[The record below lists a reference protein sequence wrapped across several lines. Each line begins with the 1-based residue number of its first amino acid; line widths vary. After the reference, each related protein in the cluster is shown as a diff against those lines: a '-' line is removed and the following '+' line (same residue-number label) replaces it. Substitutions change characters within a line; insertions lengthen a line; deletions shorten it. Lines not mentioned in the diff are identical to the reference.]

1 MPRRHLAVTL
11 LLLILVGF
19 IGSAAPTRAA
29 PRGIDWVVA
38 GSFQD
43 DLPVSSTCGEWNN
56 ACTFTVMEDTNADGV
71 FRFYG
76 DGLPAGSYEYKIVES
91 GNWNNAHPPANV
103 PFTTDGTQMRWYFQP
118 GPNNVADNK
127 SRCIATVA
135 GSMQSEVGGND
146 WSPDN
151 LRTMMWQEEAGSDWY
166 AYTSPTLPAGSYEYK
181 VARNEAWDQ
190 SYPANNVPFTLAADG
205 AVTFRY
211 NCATNEVRDSIN
223 NPDTGPTT
231 GDNNV
236 YFDGL
241 YHDSRADAYRQP
253 YGAVDYTEDVTVR
266 FRTFADDVQTV
277 RLRTYNLA
285 TASERFYTMTP
296 LTVEPNPDTNSY
308 PWQWWE
314 ATIPAPD
321 DHTII
326 YYRFLATDGTETAYY
341 EDDGAFDGGA
351 GEPLSTSADRSWNIY
366 YYEPGYDVP
375 EWAKNAVIYQIFPER
390 FRNGD
395 STNDP
400 TADPSTNDGWFYPQE
415 RGHRFPITPWN
426 TIVPDPEPYDP
437 QTNPQWYS
445 TYSSTMYGGD
455 LQGILDKLDYLQSIG
470 VTTVYLNPIFD
481 SPSNHKYD
489 GRDFQRIDP
498 NFGDLALFND
508 LADAMHARGM
518 YLILDMVPNHVSSDS
533 PLFDR
538 FSRWDDAVYGAG
550 ACESVTSPYR
560 DWFFFVP
567 PADPQNPKCAG
578 GVDYRGW
585 FGVETLP
592 QINTAHP
599 DVLNYW
605 FEGFNGDPATLTYWM
620 EQGANGYRV
629 DVVPDVVGVNSS
641 FFEVWRDTL
650 EEGGYGPNDP
660 NPAMSYSE
668 TWGEGD
674 VRERVLGDEFDST
687 MNYRFRNALIGFLRD
702 TTFRDGDFTIAPLT
716 ASQFESQLRTIQE
729 DYPAPAFESAMN
741 LTGSH
746 DTNRPVRV
754 LDHNDDPADPSL
766 CSNPTNP
773 PDHNFED
780 GRARMRLLSVIQ
792 FTMPGAPT
800 VYYGDEVGLVG
811 FGSDP
816 CRDDPYNRQPYPWAD
831 EGGYNTLPVWRQ
843 ADNSLLAHYQ
853 ALGPLRNS
861 KSYLRTGS
869 WDTLL
874 VSDAQNVLAYGRK
887 DSSGAAIVVVNRSG
901 SSQTVTLNLE
911 GYIPLGATLQRQLG
925 DGSSTPATASFEVT
939 LDSND
944 FRIWT
949 TAPGTVMTT
958 PNAPTIAGVEGEGQ
972 VTINITAGRAG
983 GTYNVY
989 RSLVSGGGF
998 ALIAEEI
1005 STSVYTDTNLINGQT
1020 YYYHVTTENAA
1031 GLESAPGNELALIPH
1046 YNIDWANL
1054 QWPPSITHT
1063 ISTITPT
1070 ATIYGQIYI
1079 DGVTSQAGATPGVIA
1094 EVGYGADGSTPGAAW
1109 TWFDTTFNADSGNN
1123 DEYQGTLLPDA
1134 VGTYDYAYR
1143 YSTTG
1148 GRDWTYGDLDGI
1160 PYDPA
1165 QAGHLVVQPSSD
1177 TQAPAAP
1184 LNLSELARSAS
1195 SISIEWDA
1203 PADPDV
1209 YYYRIYRDN
1218 VLLAQISAAETQYT
1232 DGTVNAGST
1241 YTYQVSAVDTSF
1253 NEGARS
1259 NSVTIT
1265 AEQRQ
1270 VSLTFNV
1277 TIPAWTYIGDRE
1289 LTVYIAGNNAGVFGQ
1304 QWNPSATPL
1313 TQINATTWQYTATAL
1328 EGTALEYKFTRGEWD
1343 KVEWWGTIVGLENR
1357 HLTVAYGT
1365 DGNQQVN
1372 VSVLNWRDLL
1382 VVDYTP
1388 PSGALNAPFTEVEV
1402 IFNRPIQTDTVDFT
1416 DFSIVNSDG
1425 ITITGDWVQDT
1436 IPSPIVGDTYAPTV
1450 TRFTF
1455 TSDTTLDDTNSYY
1468 TEIQPGMTGIGND
1481 GTGLRQVEY
1490 FWVGNQATAIALTD
1504 LGAGTGGGLMLPL
1517 ALLGATFALG
1527 VGVVVWKRR

>member
-1 MPRRHLAVTL
+1 MPRRLLAVTL
-11 LLLILVGF
+11 LLLTVVGF
-19 IGSAAPTRAA
+19 IGTSAPTLAAPS
-29 PRGIDWVVA
+29 GIDWVVA

-43 DLPVSSTCGEWNN
+43 DLPASSTCGEWNN
-56 ACTFTVMEDTNADGV
+56 ACTFTTMEDTNTDGV
-71 FRFYG
+71 FRLYG
-76 DGLPAGSYEYKIVES
+76 DGLPAGAYEYKIVES
-91 GNWNNAHPPANV
+91 GNWNNSFPANNV
-103 PFTTDGTQMRWYFQP
+103 PFTADGTQTRWYFQP

-135 GSMQSEVGGND
+135 GSLQSEIGGND
-146 WSPDN
+146 WEPAN
-151 LRTMMWQEEAGSDWY
+151 LRTMLWQEEANSDWY
-166 AYTSPTLPAGSYEYK
+166 SYTATLPAGSYEYK
-181 VARNEAWDQ
+181 VARNEAFDV
-190 SYPANNVPFTLAADG
+190 SYPANNVPLNVAAAGD
-205 AVTFRY
+205 VTFRY

-223 NPDTGPTT
+223 NPNTGPST
-231 GDNNV
+231 GDNNINT
-236 YFDGL
+236 DGL
-241 YHDSRADAYRQP
+241 YHDSRGDAYRLP
-253 YGAVDYTEDVTVR
+253 YGAVNYDQAVTVR
-266 FRTFADDVQTV
+266 FRTFANDVQTV
-277 RLRTYNLA
+277 RLRTYDLA
-285 TASERFYTMTP
+285 SGSERFYAMST
-296 LTVEPNPDTNSY
+296 LTEQPNPDPDSY
-308 PWQWWE
+308 PYQWWE
-314 ATIPAPD
+314 ATIPAPES
-321 DHTII
+321 HTII
-326 YYRFLATDGTETAYY
+326 YYRFVAVDGTRTAYY
-341 EDDGAFDGGA
+341 EDNLALDGGA
-351 GEPLSTSADRSWNIY
+351 GEALPDSADRSWNIY

-395 STNDP
+395 DANDP
-400 TADPSTNDGWFYPQE
+400 TADPATNNGWFYPQE
-415 RGHRFPITPWN
+415 RGHRFPIAPWN

-437 QTNPQWYS
+437 QTNPDWYS
-445 TYSSTMYGGD
+445 TYSSTQYGGD
-455 LQGILDKLDYLQSIG
+455 LQGILDKLDYLESIG

-489 GRDFQRIDP
+489 GRDFQKIDP
-498 NFGDLALFND
+498 NFGDLALFNE
-508 LADAMHARGM
+508 LADELHSRGM
-518 YLILDMVPNHVSSDS
+518 YLVLDMVPNHVSSDS

-538 FSRWDDAVYGAG
+538 FGRYDNATYGAG
-550 ACESVTSPYR
+550 ACEDVNSPYR

-599 DVLNYW
+599 DVLAYW

-620 EQGANGYRV
+620 EQGADGYRV
-629 DVVPDVVGVNSS
+629 DVVPDVVGVNPT
-641 FFEVWRDTL
+641 FFEDWRDTL
-650 EEGGYGPNDP
+650 EEAGYGPNDP
-660 NPAMSYSE
+660 RPAMSYSE

-702 TTFRDGDFTIAPLT
+702 TTFRDGDFTIDPLS

-746 DTNRPVRV
+746 DTNRPTRV
-754 LDHNDDPADPSL
+754 LDHADDPADPSL
-766 CSNPTNP
+766 CSVPDAV
-773 PDHNFED
+773 PDHTFED

-792 FTMPGAPT
+792 FTLPGAPT
-800 VYYGDEVGLVG
+800 IYYGDEVGLVG

-831 EGGYNTLPVWRQ
+831 EAGYGTLPVWRQ

-861 KSYLRTGS
+861 KTYLRTGS

-925 DGSSTPATASFEVT
+925 DGSSTPATATFEVT
-939 LDSND
+939 LGAND

-949 TAPGTVMTT
+949 TAVGTDMST
-958 PNAPTIAGVEGEGQ
+958 PNAPTVTATEGEGE
-972 VTINITAGRAG
+972 VTLNITGGFAGAAFK
-983 GTYNVY
+983 VY

-998 ALIAEEI
+998 ELVAAEVGA
-1005 STSVYTDTNLINGQT
+1005 TYTDTNLNNGQR
-1020 YYYHVTTENAA
+1020 YYYHVTAENAA
-1031 GLESAPGNELALIPH
+1031 GLESVPSAELELIPH

-1054 QWPPSITHT
+1054 QFPSAITHT
-1063 ISTITPT
+1063 ISTLTPT
-1070 ATIYGQIYI
+1070 VTIYGQIYI
-1079 DGVTSQAGATPGVIA
+1079 DGVTSQPGATDSVIA
-1094 EVGYGADGSTPGAAW
+1094 EVGYGADGSTPGATW
-1109 TWFDTTFNADSGNN
+1109 TWFDTTFNTDAGNN
-1123 DEYQGTLLPDA
+1123 DEYQGTLLPSA

-1165 QAGHLVVQPSSD
+1165 QAGTLLVQPSAD

-1184 LNLSELARSAS
+1184 ANLSEVSRSAS
-1195 SISIEWDA
+1195 AIGIEWDA
-1203 PADPDV
+1203 PADADV

-1218 VLLAQISAAETQYT
+1218 TLLATIPATGTTYT
-1232 DGTVNAGST
+1232 DETVMVGTT

-1270 VSLTFNV
+1270 VALTFTV
-1277 TIPAWTYIGDRE
+1277 TIPAWTGIGDRDH
-1289 LTVYIAGNNAGVFGQ
+1289 TIYIAGNNAGVFGQ
-1304 QWNPSATPL
+1304 QWNPNSTPM
-1313 TQINATTWQYTATAL
+1313 TRINATTWEYTATAL
-1328 EGTALEYKFTRGEWD
+1328 EGTALEYKYTRGEWD
-1343 KVEWWGTIVGLENR
+1343 KVEWWGTVVGLENR
-1357 HLTVAYGT
+1357 DLIVAYGAT
-1365 DGNQQVN
+1365 GDQPVN
-1372 VSVLNWRDLL
+1372 DSVLNWRDLL
-1382 VVDYTP
+1382 VVDYSP
-1388 PSGALNAPFTEVEV
+1388 PEAFSAPFTEVEV

-1425 ITITGDWVQDT
+1425 VTITGAWVQET
-1436 IPSPIVGDTYAPTV
+1436 IASPIVGDTHAPTV
-1450 TRFTF
+1450 SQFTF
-1455 TSDTTLDDTNSYY
+1455 TSDTTLDDINTYY
-1468 TEIQPGMTGIGND
+1468 VEIQPGMTGLGND
-1481 GTGLRQVEY
+1481 GTGLREVEY
-1490 FWVGNQATAIALTD
+1490 FWVGNQTTAIALTD
-1504 LGAGTGGGLMLPL
+1504 LGTGTGGGILLPL

-1527 VGVVVWKRR
+1527 VGVVVWKRK

>member
-11 LLLILVGF
+11 LLLIFVAF
-19 IGSAAPTRAA
+19 IGTATPTTAAPN
-29 PRGIDWVVA
+29 GIDWVVA
-38 GSFQD
+38 GNFQD
-43 DLPVSSTCGEWNN
+43 DLPVSNSCGEWNN
-56 ACTFTVMEDTNADGV
+56 ACAATTMEDGNADGV

-91 GNWNNAHPPANV
+91 GNWNNSFPANNV
-103 PFTTDGTQMRWYFQP
+103 PFTADGSQMRWYFQP

-127 SRCIATVA
+127 SRCIATAV
-135 GSMQSEVGGND
+135 GSFQSEVGGSD
-146 WSPDN
+146 WAPDN

-166 AYTSPTLPAGSYEYK
+166 SYTATIPAGSYEYK
-181 VARNEAWDQ
+181 VARNEAWDV

-205 AVTFRY
+205 DITFRY
-211 NCATNEVRDSIN
+211 NCATNEVRDSVN

-236 YFDGL
+236 NTDGL
-241 YHDSRADAYRQP
+241 YHDSRGDAYRLP
-253 YGAVDYTEDVTVR
+253 YGAVDYNQDVTVR
-266 FRTFADDVQTV
+266 FRSFANDLQTV

-285 TASERFYTMTP
+285 NGAERFYTMSP
-296 LTVEPNPDTNSY
+296 LTVQPNPDPESY
-308 PWQWWE
+308 AWQWWE
-314 ATIPAPD
+314 ATIPAPE

-326 YYRFLATDGTETAYY
+326 YYRFLAIDGTRTAYY
-341 EDDGAFDGGA
+341 EDDGVFDGGA
-351 GEPLSTSADRSWNIY
+351 GEALPESADRSWNIY

-375 EWAKNAVIYQIFPER
+375 DWARNAVIYQIFPER

-395 STNDP
+395 SSNDP
-400 TADPSTNDGWFYPQE
+400 TADPNTNDGWFYPQE
-415 RGHRFPITPWN
+415 RGHRFPIEPWN

-437 QTNPQWYS
+437 QTNPEWYS
-445 TYSSTMYGGD
+445 TYSSTQYGGD
-455 LQGILDKLDYLQSIG
+455 LQGILDKLDYLESIG

-489 GRDFQRIDP
+489 GRDFQKIDP
-498 NFGDLALFND
+498 NFGDLALFNE
-508 LADAMHARGM
+508 LADELHDRGM
-518 YLILDMVPNHVSSDS
+518 YLVLDMVPNHVSSDS

-538 FSRWDDAVYGAG
+538 FGRWDNATYGAG
-550 ACESVTSPYR
+550 ACEDVNSPYR

-599 DVLNYW
+599 DVLAYW
-605 FEGFNGDPATLTYWM
+605 FDGFNGDPATLTYWM
-620 EQGANGYRV
+620 EQGADGYRV
-629 DVVPDVVGVNSS
+629 DVVPDVIGVNAT
-641 FFEVWRDTL
+641 FFEDWRDTL
-650 EEGGYGPNDP
+650 EENGYGPNDP
-660 NPAMSYSE
+660 HPAMSYSE

-702 TTFRDGDFTIAPLT
+702 TTFRDGDFTINPLS

-754 LDHNDDPADPSL
+754 LDHNDDPSDPSL
-766 CSNPTNP
+766 CSVPAPT

-831 EGGYNTLPVWRQ
+831 EGGYNTLPAWRQ
-843 ADNSLLAHYQ
+843 ADTSLLAHYQ

-869 WDTLL
+869 WDTLF

-887 DSSGAAIVVVNRSG
+887 DSSGAAIIIVNRSG
-901 SSQTVTLNLE
+901 SSQTITLDLE

-925 DGSSTPATASFEVT
+925 DGSSTTATASFEVT
-939 LDSND
+939 LGSND

-949 TAPGTVMTT
+949 TAVGTDMST
-958 PNAPTIAGVEGEGQ
+958 PNAPTVTGTEGEGD
-972 VTINITAGRAG
+972 VTLTISAGAAG
-983 GTYNVY
+983 GGYNVY

-998 ALIAEEI
+998 ELVAEGV
-1005 STSVYTDTNLINGQT
+1005 SSPYTDDDLTNGQR
-1020 YYYHVTTENAA
+1020 YYYHVTAVNGA
-1031 GLESAPGNELALIPH
+1031 GLESAPSNELELIPH

-1054 QWPPSITHT
+1054 QWPPTITHT

-1079 DGVTSQAGATPGVIA
+1079 DGVTSQPGATESVIA
-1094 EVGYGADGSTPGAAW
+1094 QVGYGADGSTPSASW
-1109 TWFDTTFNADSGNN
+1109 TWFATTFNADSGNN
-1123 DEYQGTLLPDA
+1123 DEYQGTLLPSS
-1134 VGTYDYAYR
+1134 VGTFDYAYR
-1143 YSTTG
+1143 YSTTA
-1148 GRDWTYGDLDGI
+1148 GRDWTYADLDGI

-1165 QAGHLVVQPSSD
+1165 QAGHLVVNPSSD

-1184 LNLSELARSAS
+1184 ANLREVSRSAS
-1195 SISIEWDA
+1195 SISIAWDA
-1203 PADPDV
+1203 PADVDV

-1218 VLLAQISAAETQYT
+1218 ALLDTILATATDYT
-1232 DGTVNAGST
+1232 DGNVDAGET
-1241 YTYQVSAVDTSF
+1241 YTYEVSAVDTSF
-1253 NEGARS
+1253 NEGVRS

-1265 AEQRQ
+1265 AEQRVVQ
-1270 VSLTFNV
+1270 LVFTV
-1277 TIPAWTYIGDRE
+1277 TIPDWTGIGDRE
-1289 LTVYIAGNNAGVFGQ
+1289 HTIYIAGNNAGVFGQ
-1304 QWNPSATPL
+1304 QWNPNSTPL
-1313 TQINATTWQYTATAL
+1313 TQINATTWQYTASAL

-1343 KVEWWGTIVGLENR
+1343 KVEWWGTVVGLENR
-1357 HLTVAYGT
+1357 HLTVAYGANGT
-1365 DGNQQVN
+1365 QN
-1372 VSVLNWRDLL
+1372 VDDTVLNWRDLL

-1388 PSGALNAPFTEVEV
+1388 SVGVINGPFTEVEV
-1402 IFNRPIQTDTVDFT
+1402 IFNRPIQTDTVDYT
-1416 DFSIVNSDG
+1416 DFSITKSDG
-1425 ITITGDWVQDT
+1425 VTVTGSWAQEIID
-1436 IPSPIVGDTYAPTV
+1436 SPIVGDTHAPTV

-1455 TSDTTLDDTNSYY
+1455 TSDSTLDDTNAYHV
-1468 TEIQPGMTGIGND
+1468 EIQPGMTGIGND
-1481 GTGLRQVEY
+1481 GTGLREVEY
-1490 FWVGNQATAIALTD
+1490 FWVGNQATAVALSALATTT
-1504 LGAGTGGGLMLPL
+1504 GTSWLMPL

-1527 VGVVVWKRR
+1527 VGVVVWRRK